1 MFDFFFELTLIV
13 LGVGIGGYI
22 MLAGRRKLGVTLGI
36 VGLMAGAELVA
47 VLALSLDSGWSLLR
61 EREWMIL
68 LLILGFGVI
77 GYLIGRRYT
86 DLSVILIGFL
96 AWANIALWFNA
107 IVHYVSTDVIAV
119 GAETAV
125 YFNIPIFIIGG
136 LIGAWFTRLYNDK
149 LLIIITVI
157 LGVRLIGL
165 ALSLDNDSSFTAVVI
180 LSLALIGI
188 VVQYAQ
194 YLRELKTAESLPPAP
209 QPALPEIGWFYD
221 KR

>member
-1 MFDFFFELTLIV
+1 MFEFFFELTLIV

-47 VLALSLDSGWSLLR
+47 VLVLSLDSGWSLLR

-86 DLSVILIGFL
+86 ELSVILIGFL

-136 LIGAWFTRLYNDK
+136 LIGAWFTRLYSDK

>member
-136 LIGAWFTRLYNDK
+136 LIGAWFTHLYSDK